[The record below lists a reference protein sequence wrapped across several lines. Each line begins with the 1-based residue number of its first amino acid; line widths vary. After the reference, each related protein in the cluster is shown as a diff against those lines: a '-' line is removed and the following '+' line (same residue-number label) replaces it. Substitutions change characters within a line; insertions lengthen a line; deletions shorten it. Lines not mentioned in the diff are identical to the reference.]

1 MKINKHILVVDDDE
15 AVLKSFKALLEMKGY
30 RVSTAEN
37 GQEAVKKACN
47 NFYNLALIDIKLP
60 DAEGT
65 EVLREFSQI
74 NKQMKKIMVT
84 GYASLDNSVESLNL
98 GADGYLMKPVSP
110 GRLLEFV
117 EDKLLEQEREIQQ
130 LEEIVE
136 EMLAAKKNEQE
147 NQDRDRWV

>member
-1 MKINKHILVVDDDE
+1 MKINKHILVVDDDV
-15 AVLKSFKALLEMKGY
+15 AVLKSFKALLELRGY
-30 RVSTAEN
+30 RVSTAKS

-60 DAEGT
+60 DVEGT
-65 EVLREFSQI
+65 EVLWEFSQI
-74 NKQMKKIMVT
+74 NKHMKKIMVT

-117 EDKLLEQEREIQQ
+117 EDKLAEQEREIQH
-130 LEEIVE
+130 LEEIVGE
-136 EMLAAKKNEQE
+136 LLQAQKNARK
-147 NQDRDRWV
+147 NQDQDRWS